1 MLRTRTGSPLSFD
14 ALGREIGV
22 SSNTVRSYIEI
33 LESLHIVF
41 LVRPYHRN
49 VARALSK
56 APKLYFYDWAYV
68 NDAKDNSSDSG
79 ARFENLVACHLL
91 KHVQFLADSEGS
103 SLQLH
108 YASGIGRI
116 ATFRSYLFTKA
127 LEQLRWRYPR
137 RQLSAQA
144 K

>member
-68 NDAKDNSSDSG
+68 NEARDNSSDSG
-79 ARFENLVACHLL
+79 SRFENLVPWL
-91 KHVQFLADSEGS
+91 S
-103 SLQLH
+103 SRTH
-108 YASGIGRI
+108 W
-116 ATFRSYLFTKA
+116 TN
-127 LEQLRWRYPR
+127 
-137 RQLSAQA
+137 
-144 K
+144 